1 MIKVSQRRTP
11 VRRLTINL
19 RSAGGYNSCM
29 SRPSWICALALS
41 LACPSFAV
49 LAANELPPIA
59 PDSAAGTSKAK
70 TPSASLDATT
80 APVETDLW
88 QRVRRGFV
96 MGELVSPLVQSQ
108 ELWYANRPDYIN
120 RFVERGAR
128 YMHHIIEEVEKR
140 GLPTEIVLLPII
152 ESAFN
157 PQAYS
162 RAHASGMWQF
172 IPSTGKNFGL
182 KQDFLTDNRRDV
194 LLSTNAAL
202 DYLTKL
208 YGMFNSWELAF
219 AAYNCGEG
227 CVGRAIA
234 YNQRKGLPTDFVNLR
249 LPNET
254 KAYVPKLIAVKN
266 IILSPAS
273 YGIDLPALEN
283 RPYFTMVPA
292 PEKIDVSL
300 AAKLAEME
308 QESFAQLNPSFNRP
322 VAASGTGYF
331 LVPIEHADIFRFN
344 LDLYKSLN
352 APMVSWAAVSA
363 KRGEAV
369 DAVARRHG
377 MTAAYLR
384 ATNGPFKERKGR
396 FTAPANFMAPNPKDA
411 SAILAAFDQKVVLKR
426 EQLYGTAA
434 GTEGDDGPLI
444 KGPSKSDPIQFAG
457 LGRVAKI
464 EPPEATTSAVMSAT
478 TASLSDA
485 SMASSDA
492 GESNSEAMP
501 GDTVATIWI
510 AYRVVKG
517 DTLFNIAKRAGIPLV
532 ALKAENQLVR
542 NTVTLGQNLRV
553 PSSAAGNFETP
564 VVADAGKPS
573 LSRGAASAKVVDNTP
588 NRAKANA
595 AVTYTVRN
603 GDTLY
608 AIARKFQTSVDALL
622 ALNRLKANTVL
633 RPGLRLTI
641 TG

>member
-1 MIKVSQRRTP
+1 LRRYNHSML
-11 VRRLTINL
+11 RLFIQL
-19 RSAGGYNSCM
+19 GWCG
-29 SRPSWICALALS
+29 IL
-41 LACPSFAV
+41 
-49 LAANELPPIA
+49 
-59 PDSAAGTSKAK
+59 AGTSAYA
-70 TPSASLDATT
+70 TADVESPSVPATT
-80 APVETDLW
+80 IAPAAEQQTAKPSNDPAPIETDLW

-128 YMHHIIEEVEKR
+128 YMHHIVEEVEKR

-172 IPSTGKNFGL
+172 IPSTGKDFGL

-208 YGMFNSWELAF
+208 HGMFNSWELAF

-234 YNQRKGLPTDFVNLR
+234 YNQRRGLPTDFVNLR

-273 YGIDLPALEN
+273 YGIDLPPVEN
-283 RPYFTMVPA
+283 RPFFTMVPA

-308 QESFAQLNPSFNRP
+308 PEAFAQLNPSFNRP

-344 LDLYKSLN
+344 LDLYKTLN
-352 APMVSWAAVSA
+352 APMVSWTAVSA

-377 MTAAYLR
+377 MTPAYLR

-411 SAILAAFDQKVVLKR
+411 SAILAAFEQKVTLKR
-426 EQLYGTAA
+426 EQLYGTAT
-434 GTEGDDGPLI
+434 GIDGDDGPLI

-457 LGRVAKI
+457 LGRVARI
-464 EPPEATTSAVMSAT
+464 EAPEPKPAVATVATTAPAAAGEVAATSAPAVGPSAT
-478 TASLSDA
+478 TVAQADVT
-485 SMASSDA
+485 
-492 GESNSEAMP
+492 NSKPDEAQA
-501 GDTVATIWI
+501 ATWM

-532 ALKAENQLVR
+532 ALKTENQLVG
-542 NTVTLGQNLRV
+542 NTVNLGQSLRV

-564 VVADAGKPS
+564 VVADTGKPP
-573 LSRGAASAKVVDNTP
+573 LSEGAANAKVIATKSTPP

-595 AVTYTVRN
+595 TVTYTVRN

-622 ALNRLKANTVL
+622 ALNRLKANAVL
-633 RPGLRLTI
+633 RPGLRLTV

>member
-1 MIKVSQRRTP
+1 MQWLFIQ
-11 VRRLTINL
+11 L
-19 RSAGGYNSCM
+19 GWC
-29 SRPSWICALALS
+29 
-41 LACPSFAV
+41 AV
-49 LAANELPPIA
+49 LAGISTITL
-59 PDSAAGTSKAK
+59 AGVERVE
-70 TPSASLDATT
+70 TPASPATT
-80 APVETDLW
+80 IAASAEPQAAKIDINPAPVESDLW

-96 MGELVSPLVQSQ
+96 MDELVSPLVQNQ

-128 YMHHIIEEVEKR
+128 YMHHIVEEVEKR

-162 RAHASGMWQF
+162 RANASGMWQF

-202 DYLTKL
+202 EYLTKL

-227 CVGRAIA
+227 CVSRAIA
-234 YNQRKGLPTDFVNLR
+234 YNQRRGLPTDFVNLR

-273 YGIDLPALEN
+273 YGIDLPTVEN
-283 RPYFTMVPA
+283 RPFFTMVPA
-292 PEKIDVSL
+292 PEKIDISL

-308 QESFAQLNPSFNRP
+308 PEAFTQLNPSFNRP

-352 APMVSWAAVSA
+352 APLVSWTAVSA

-411 SAILAAFDQKVVLKR
+411 SAILAAFEQKVALKLQ
-426 EQLYGTAA
+426 QLYGTAT
-434 GTEGDDGPLI
+434 GIDSDDGPLI
-444 KGPSKSDPIQFAG
+444 TGPTKTDPIQFAG
-457 LGRVAKI
+457 LGRVTKI
-464 EPPEATTSAVMSAT
+464 EIPETTAVATSAASTAPAASQEAATTSVSAT
-478 TASLSDA
+478 RLGV
-485 SMASSDA
+485 M
-492 GESNSEAMP
+492 
-501 GDTVATIWI
+501 TVAAADATNTRLDEAPSPTWI
-510 AYRVVKG
+510 AYRVARG
-517 DTLFNIAKRAGIPLV
+517 DTLFSIAKRAGIPLV
-532 ALKAENQLVR
+532 ALKAENQLVG
-542 NTVTLGQNLRV
+542 NTVNLGQSLRV
-553 PSSAAGNFETP
+553 PSSAESNFEP
-564 VVADAGKPS
+564 PEVVDLDQGKA
-573 LSRGAASAKVVDNTP
+573 GAAKVTASSTT
-588 NRAKANA
+588 RAKATA
-595 AVTYTVRN
+595 TVMYTVRN

-622 ALNRLKANTVL
+622 ARNRLKANAVL
-633 RPGLRLTI
+633 RPGLRLTV

>member
-1 MIKVSQRRTP
+1 MH
-11 VRRLTINL
+11 RLFIQFYVCGIL
-19 RSAGGYNSCM
+19 AGTSVG
-29 SRPSWICALALS
+29 
-41 LACPSFAV
+41 V
-49 LAANELPPIA
+49 LAAAEVSSRPAIVATTPT
-59 PDSAAGTSKAK
+59 PDSPSF
-70 TPSASLDATT
+70 TPSAEPTVT
-80 APVETDLW
+80 VETDLW

-96 MGELVSPLVQSQ
+96 MGELVSPLVQNQ

-128 YMHHIIEEVEKR
+128 YMYHIIEEVEKR

-162 RAHASGMWQF
+162 GAHASGMWQF
-172 IPSTGKNFGL
+172 IPSTGKHFGL

-234 YNQRKGLPTDFVNLR
+234 YNQRRGLPTDFVNLR

-273 YGIDLPALEN
+273 YGIGLPAVEN
-283 RPYFTMVPA
+283 RPFFTMVPA

-300 AAKLAEME
+300 AAKLAEMAPD
-308 QESFAQLNPSFNRP
+308 SFAQLNPSFNRP

-344 LDLYKSLN
+344 LELYKTLN
-352 APMVSWAAVSA
+352 APLVSWTAVAA

-411 SAILAAFDQKVVLKR
+411 SAILAAFDKKVILKR
-426 EQLYGTAA
+426 QQLDGTIA
-434 GTEGDDGPLI
+434 GGDDGPLI
-444 KGPSKSDPIQFAG
+444 KGPAQSDPIQFAG
-457 LGRVAKI
+457 LGRVARI
-464 EPPEATTSAVMSAT
+464 ETPELPVSLPAAALTSAPGTAAATTPAPPAASNAAASQPESAQP
-478 TASLSDA
+478 
-485 SMASSDA
+485 A
-492 GESNSEAMP
+492 GEASAAAGASTSTSTSAWM
-501 GDTVATIWI
+501 V
-510 AYRVVKG
+510 YRVAKG
-517 DTLFNIAKRAGIPLV
+517 DTLFNIARRAGIPL
-532 ALKAENQLVR
+532 ATLKAENQLASNAVS
-542 NTVTLGQNLRV
+542 LGQNLRV
-553 PSSAAGNFETP
+553 PSSTAANFASTSI
-564 VVADAGKPS
+564 ADSGTSAAATVTGKAS
-573 LSRGAASAKVVDNTP
+573 VSASAAPK
-588 NRAKANA
+588 RAKPIT

-603 GDTLY
+603 GDTLFG
-608 AIARKFQTSVDALL
+608 IARKFQISVNVLMSA
-622 ALNRLKANTVL
+622 NRLKANTVL
-633 RPGLRLTI
+633 RPGLRLNVA
-641 TG
+641 G

>member
-29 SRPSWICALALS
+29 SRPSWICALALF

-49 LAANELPPIA
+49 LAANDLPPIA
-59 PDSAAGTSKAK
+59 PDNAAGTSKAK
-70 TPSASLDATT
+70 TPLASLDATT

-227 CVGRAIA
+227 CVGRAIV
-234 YNQRKGLPTDFVNLR
+234 YNQRRGLPTDFVNLR

-273 YGIDLPALEN
+273 YGIELPAVEN
-283 RPYFTMVPA
+283 RPFFTMVPA

-308 QESFAQLNPSFNRP
+308 PESFAQLNPSFNRP

-352 APMVSWAAVSA
+352 APMVSWTAVSA

-411 SAILAAFDQKVVLKR
+411 SAILAAFEQKVLLKR
-426 EQLYGTAA
+426 EQLYGTAT
-434 GTEGDDGPLI
+434 GIDGDNGPLI

-457 LGRVAKI
+457 LGRVTKI
-464 EPPEATTSAVMSAT
+464 EPPEATTAAVMSAT

-501 GDTVATIWI
+501 GDTVASMWI

-532 ALKAENQLVR
+532 ALKAENQLVG

-573 LSRGAASAKVVDNTP
+573 LSRGAASAKVVANTP

-622 ALNRLKANTVL
+622 ALNRLKANAVL
-633 RPGLRLTI
+633 RPGLRLTV